1 MIVAHREVMDMS
13 YTRPKTLKNGTVR
26 YYAAYL
32 GADGRYHE
40 EGGYKTEKEAAK
52 IAAQRELEAARGDW
66 ASPMA
71 GRTTFADYVT
81 GYYWP
86 TTEHLEV
93 STRTAYRY
101 YLDKHFIPRFGKLPM
116 RRISPSM
123 IQAWVND
130 ATRDGLSA
138 RSAVKYH
145 ALLHKIFNR
154 AVVDRVIPV
163 NPASH
168 TALPKVVTK
177 PKQIITAEQFEAI
190 LTKVPARYRTMVLLA
205 IETGLRWGELIAL
218 RPCDIDL
225 KTHVV
230 LVCRT
235 IGEVAKKHS
244 PNGERCYV
252 KDYPKD
258 DEQRRIQIDR
268 VTGRLLRE
276 HIKSY
281 EVEDTGLLFTS
292 KAGTPLSRNNFRTK
306 YWAPAVKA
314 AKVEQKVTFHNL
326 RAAHASWLLAGG
338 ADIIV
343 VQERLGHRRI
353 TTTQQ
358 YTGTLPDAGDRALAA
373 FRKIRYGKPER
384 VE

>member
-1 MIVAHREVMDMS
+1 MS
-13 YTRPKTLKNGTVR
+13 YTRTKTLKKGSVR
-26 YYAAYL
+26 HYAVYL

-40 EGGYKTEKEAAK
+40 EGGYKTDKEAAK
-52 IAAQRELEAARGDW
+52 VAAKLELEAARGDW

-71 GRTTFADYVT
+71 GRTTFSDYVT
-81 GYYWP
+81 TYYWP

-101 YLDKHFIPRFGKLPM
+101 YLDKHFTPRFGKLPM
-116 RRISPSM
+116 RRISPTM

-138 RSAVKYH
+138 RSAMKYH
-145 ALLHKIFNR
+145 ALLHKIFAR
-154 AVVDRVIPV
+154 AVVDRVIAV
-163 NPASH
+163 NPAAH
-168 TALPKVVTK
+168 TALPKVITK
-177 PKQIITAEQFEAI
+177 PKQIITAAQFEAI
-190 LTKVPARYRTMVLLA
+190 LSNVPARYRTMVLLA

-218 RPCDIDL
+218 RPCDVDFN
-225 KTHVV
+225 TCRVTV
-230 LVCRT
+230 RRT

-244 PNGERCYV
+244 PTAERCYV
-252 KDYPKD
+252 KDYPKNN
-258 DEQRRIQIDR
+258 EQRRLQIDR
-268 VTGRLLRE
+268 ATCQLLRE
-276 HIKSY
+276 HLESC
-281 EVEDTGLLFTS
+281 EVEDAGLLFTS

-306 YWAPAVKA
+306 FWAPAVTA

-358 YTGTLPDAGDRALAA
+358 YTGTLPDAGERALAA
-373 FRKIRYGKPER
+373 FRKIRYGETTPD
-384 VE
+384 